1 MADLV
6 KYKRPSEDY
15 DVTMSFSDK
24 LASTESVDTVVN
36 GSSVTALDSS
46 GASATST
53 VLGTVTPSAQ
63 TLKVHVTAG
72 TNLEDY
78 TVTFHAKA
86 TTSGDEYEK
95 VLLLRVRTQLEGGF

>member
-1 MADLV
+1 MDAV
-6 KYKRPSEDY
+6 KYKRPSEDWDY
-15 DVTMSFSDK
+15 TFSFSDK
-24 LASTESVDTVVN
+24 LLATETVDSVAN
-36 GSSVTALDSS
+36 GSAVTALDSS

-53 VLGTVTPSAQ
+53 VLGTVTPSGQ

-78 TVTFHAKA
+78 TITFHAKA

-95 VLLLRVRTQLEGGF
+95 VLMLRVRTQLEGGF